1 VVGKVLASIRAEE
14 TTLMTDPSHY
24 QTTHDTRGQRRGV
37 PRSVWIAGAV
47 VVLVALVVV
56 VVLLTG
62 GGHDP
67 SKFSH

>member
-1 VVGKVLASIRAEE
+1 
-14 TTLMTDPSHY
+14 MTDPSRY

-56 VVLLTG
+56 VVLLAG